1 MFIFLSKGFTS
12 IYGVAAQL
20 KISHEYF
27 SAVVFMPSSLPSS
40 FSRPQ
45 FGSPSPDHRPA
56 SAPSPPQP
64 PPRPPGASSGSS
76 LPLMLA
82 LIALIVSLA
91 CLYATFFADRP
102 MSPSQKAQLLG
113 IADSLRSL
121 QNREIQMSAPLQTF
135 VYINA
140 TYPIKDMFPLTF
152 DMPLDFE
159 IPIDTQMVAVSTTG
173 QPVAFRV
180 QENVPIKVRIPI
192 NSARAFGNSTVQITK
207 SLPLQTTWSSDIKVR
222 AAYGQDLNSII
233 DKLETMAGET
243 PPSAQ

>member
-27 SAVVFMPSSLPSS
+27 SMVIFMASSLPSS
-40 FSRPQ
+40 FSRPSSGGAPAYQ
-45 FGSPSPDHRPA
+45 PSA
-56 SAPSPPQP
+56 APSPPP
-64 PPRPPGASSGSS
+64 IRPPAESSGSS
-76 LPLMLA
+76 LPLVLA
-82 LIALIVSLA
+82 VIALLVSLA
-91 CLYATFFADRP
+91 CLYGTFFADRP
-102 MSPSQKAQLLG
+102 MSPLQKAQLLG

-243 PPSAQ
+243 PPSGQ